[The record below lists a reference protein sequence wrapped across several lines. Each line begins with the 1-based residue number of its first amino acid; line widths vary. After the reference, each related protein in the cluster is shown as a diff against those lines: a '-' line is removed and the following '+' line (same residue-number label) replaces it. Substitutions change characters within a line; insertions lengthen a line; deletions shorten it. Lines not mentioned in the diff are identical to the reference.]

1 MLGGIGVPELVILT
15 LAMSIYLVAFAWPAA
30 LILDRV
36 GLSPW
41 MAVLAVV
48 PLANFLLLWYV
59 ALMPWPAEY
68 RVGAT
73 IRPIPHE

>member
-1 MLGGIGVPELVILT
+1 MFGSIGVPEVVIVTLVMSVY
-15 LAMSIYLVAFAWPAA
+15 LAAFAWPAA

-48 PLANFLLLWYV
+48 PIANFLLLWYV

-73 IRPIPHE
+73 IRSTSND